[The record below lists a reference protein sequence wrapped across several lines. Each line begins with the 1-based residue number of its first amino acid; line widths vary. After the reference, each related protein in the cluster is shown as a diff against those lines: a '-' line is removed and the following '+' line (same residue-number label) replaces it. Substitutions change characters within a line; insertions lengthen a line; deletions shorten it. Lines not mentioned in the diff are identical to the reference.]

1 MKKNEK
7 MSSIILRN
15 NNFFNYYFNTTKN
28 SNIKQKKFNKVKYD
42 ISTAS
47 NIIKEYKKLSKSK
60 LVKSE
65 LALNKINPLY
75 KRNTTINKGKES
87 ITEEILPFNNRI
99 WLKKKFKSNLFDDHN
114 KTKNITSNNI
124 NNNFYNDDTSHSS
137 METIKK
143 ILYSTDSKNDIKKD
157 NINNILKNSK
167 LNDNVPNLKDMFN
180 IKKKTALTKMKEK
193 ENEFNK
199 EANDKNPHIK
209 NMDKIDKEL
218 LNRINDELAL
228 NAKRVGLKS
237 MKFIKNNN
245 NNYDYDFDFDN
256 EDSLSVSN
264 EFKDIIQEKNNDNNK
279 NYTFRKI
286 NNNININI
294 NNNTNTNTNNN
305 KIIKKKIKNVKSE
318 INEIDKNFYKS
329 KNLNENIDFYINNIK
344 EDIHKNDE
352 VFYLKE
358 KIKELNEEIKNK
370 NILINEYSNLV
381 LKTKQKL
388 EQVVIN
394 NKKRIDQIQKVDNN
408 KIMLYKSK
416 LISVEKEKQIILNKY
431 LENKKYSDFLEK
443 ILSNQNNEEIDNNSY
458 ENNKNKEII
467 KKLMNAITKLKI
479 ELENKNKDNEKLK
492 NIIIKYKE
500 NKSYRAISNPRK
512 NIRSFEKEE
521 NNGATNMH
529 SNNKK
534 VLSNNLSEIRKN
546 YFK

>member
-1 MKKNEK
+1 M
-7 MSSIILRN
+7 
-15 NNFFNYYFNTTKN
+15 
-28 SNIKQKKFNKVKYD
+28 
-42 ISTAS
+42 
-47 NIIKEYKKLSKSK
+47 
-60 LVKSE
+60 
-65 LALNKINPLY
+65 
-75 KRNTTINKGKES
+75 
-87 ITEEILPFNNRI
+87 
-99 WLKKKFKSNLFDDHN
+99 
-114 KTKNITSNNI
+114 
-124 NNNFYNDDTSHSS
+124 
-137 METIKK
+137 
-143 ILYSTDSKNDIKKD
+143 
-157 NINNILKNSK
+157 
-167 LNDNVPNLKDMFN
+167 PNLKDIFN
-180 IKKKTALTKMKEK
+180 IQKNTAITKMKEK
-193 ENEFNK
+193 ENELNK
-199 EANDKNPHIK
+199 EANNKNSHIK
-209 NMDKIDKEL
+209 NMNKIDKDL

-237 MKFIKNNN
+237 MKFIKSNN

-256 EDSLSVSN
+256 EDSISISN

-286 NNNININI
+286 HNNININI

-305 KIIKKKIKNVKSE
+305 KIIKNKTKNVKSD
-318 INEIDKNFYKS
+318 IDEIDKNFYKN
-329 KNLNENIDFYINNIK
+329 KDLNENIDFYINNIK
-344 EDIHKNDE
+344 EGIHKNDE

-381 LKTKQKL
+381 LKSKQKL
-388 EQVVIN
+388 EQLIIN

-431 LENKKYSDFLEK
+431 LENKKYSDFLEQ
-443 ILSNQNNEEIDNNSY
+443 ILFKQNNEENDNNNY
-458 ENNKNKEII
+458 ENDKNKEII
-467 KKLMNAITKLKI
+467 KKLMNGITKLKI

-512 NIRSFEKEE
+512 NIRSFGKDE
-521 NNGATNMH
+521 NNGATNIN

-534 VLSNNLSEIRKN
+534 ELSTNLSEVTKK

>member
-28 SNIKQKKFNKVKYD
+28 SNTKQKKFNKVKYD

-237 MKFIKNNN
+237 MKFIKSNN

-256 EDSLSVSN
+256 EDSISISN

-492 NIIIKYKE
+492 NIIIKYKD

-512 NIRSFEKEE
+512 NIRSFEKDE
-521 NNGATNMH
+521 NNGATNIH

>member
-28 SNIKQKKFNKVKYD
+28 SNTKLKKPDKVKYD

-60 LVKSE
+60 FVKSE
-65 LALNKINPLY
+65 LSLNKINPLY
-75 KRNTTINKGKES
+75 KRNTTINKGEQS
-87 ITEEILPFNNRI
+87 NTEAILPFNNKI
-99 WLKKKFKSNLFDDHN
+99 WIKKKLKSNLFDNHN
-114 KTKNITSNNI
+114 KTKNITSNNT

-143 ILYSTDSKNDIKKD
+143 ILYSTDSKKEIKKD
-157 NINNILKNSK
+157 NINNILKNPK
-167 LNDNVPNLKDMFN
+167 LNNNMPNLKDIFN
-180 IKKKTALTKMKEK
+180 IQKNTAITKMKEK
-193 ENEFNK
+193 ENELNK
-199 EANDKNPHIK
+199 EANNKNSHIK
-209 NMDKIDKEL
+209 NMNKIDKDL

-237 MKFIKNNN
+237 MKFIKSNN

-256 EDSLSVSN
+256 EDSISISN

-286 NNNININI
+286 HNNININI

-305 KIIKKKIKNVKSE
+305 KIIKNKTKNVKSD
-318 INEIDKNFYKS
+318 IDEIDKNFYKN
-329 KNLNENIDFYINNIK
+329 KDLNENIDFYINNIK
-344 EDIHKNDE
+344 EGIHKNDE

-381 LKTKQKL
+381 LKSKQKL
-388 EQVVIN
+388 EQLIIN
-394 NKKRIDQIQKVDNN
+394 NKKRIDQIQKIDNN

-431 LENKKYSDFLEK
+431 LENKKYSDFLEQ
-443 ILSNQNNEEIDNNSY
+443 ILFKQNNEENDNNNY
-458 ENNKNKEII
+458 ENDKNKEII
-467 KKLMNAITKLKI
+467 KKLMNGITKLKI

-512 NIRSFEKEE
+512 NIRSFGKDE
-521 NNGATNMH
+521 NNGATNIN

-534 VLSNNLSEIRKN
+534 ELSTNLSEVTKK

>member
-28 SNIKQKKFNKVKYD
+28 FNSKQKKFDKVKYD

-60 LVKSE
+60 IIKSD

-75 KRNTTINKGKES
+75 KRNATISKRKES
-87 ITEEILPFNNRI
+87 NTEGILPFNNRI
-99 WLKKKFKSNLFDDHN
+99 WIRKKLKSNLLDNNN

-143 ILYSTDSKNDIKKD
+143 ILYSTDSKKEIKKD

-167 LNDNVPNLKDMFN
+167 LNDNAPNLKNIFN
-180 IKKKTALTKMKEK
+180 IQKKTALTKIK
-193 ENEFNK
+193 ENENEPDK
-199 EANDKNPHIK
+199 EANNKNSNVK
-209 NMDKIDKEL
+209 NMNKIDKDL
-218 LNRINDELAL
+218 LNRINDELTL
-228 NAKRVGLKS
+228 NAKRIGLKS
-237 MKFIKNNN
+237 MKFIKSNNI
-245 NNYDYDFDFDN
+245 NYDYDFDN
-256 EDSLSVSN
+256 EDSISISN

-286 NNNININI
+286 HNNININI
-294 NNNTNTNTNNN
+294 NNNANTNTNNDKILKN
-305 KIIKKKIKNVKSE
+305 KTKNVKND
-318 INEIDKNFYKS
+318 INEIDKNIYK
-329 KNLNENIDFYINNIK
+329 NIDLNGNIDFYINNIK
-344 EDIHKNDE
+344 EGIHKNEE

-381 LKTKQKL
+381 LKSKQKL
-388 EQVVIN
+388 EQLIIN
-394 NKKRIDQIQKVDNN
+394 NKKRIDQIQKVNNN

-416 LISVEKEKQIILNKY
+416 LISVEKEKQNILNKY
-431 LENKKYSDFLEK
+431 LENKKYSDFLEQ
-443 ILSNQNNEEIDNNSY
+443 ILFNQNNEEIDNNAY
-458 ENNKNKEII
+458 ENSKNKEII

-479 ELENKNKDNEKLK
+479 ELGNKNKDNEKLK

-512 NIRSFEKEE
+512 NIRPFEKDE
-521 NNGATNMH
+521 NNEGATRNI
-529 SNNKK
+529 NNNYKK
-534 VLSNNLSEIRKN
+534 NLSNNLSEIRKN

>member
-28 SNIKQKKFNKVKYD
+28 SNTKLKKPDKVKYD

-60 LVKSE
+60 FVKSE
-65 LALNKINPLY
+65 LSLNKINPLY
-75 KRNTTINKGKES
+75 KRNTTINKGEQS
-87 ITEEILPFNNRI
+87 NTEAILPFNNKI
-99 WLKKKFKSNLFDDHN
+99 WIKKKLKSNLFDNHN
-114 KTKNITSNNI
+114 KTKNITSNNT

-143 ILYSTDSKNDIKKD
+143 ILYSTDSKKEIKKD
-157 NINNILKNSK
+157 NINNILKNPK
-167 LNDNVPNLKDMFN
+167 LNNNMPNLKDIFN
-180 IKKKTALTKMKEK
+180 IQKNTAITKIKEK
-193 ENEFNK
+193 ENELNK
-199 EANDKNPHIK
+199 EANNKNSHIK
-209 NMDKIDKEL
+209 NMNKIDKDL

-237 MKFIKNNN
+237 MKFIKSNN

-256 EDSLSVSN
+256 EDSISISN

-286 NNNININI
+286 HNNININI

-305 KIIKKKIKNVKSE
+305 KIIKNKTKNVKSD
-318 INEIDKNFYKS
+318 IDEIDKNFYKN
-329 KNLNENIDFYINNIK
+329 KDLNENIDFYINNIK
-344 EDIHKNDE
+344 EGIHKNDE

-381 LKTKQKL
+381 LKSKQKL
-388 EQVVIN
+388 EQLIIN

-431 LENKKYSDFLEK
+431 LENKKYSDFLEQ
-443 ILSNQNNEEIDNNSY
+443 ILFKQNNEENDNNNY
-458 ENNKNKEII
+458 ENDKNKEII
-467 KKLMNAITKLKI
+467 KKLMNGITKLKI

-500 NKSYRAISNPRK
+500 NKSYRAISNPKK
-512 NIRSFEKEE
+512 NIRSFGKDE
-521 NNGATNMH
+521 NNGATNIN

-534 VLSNNLSEIRKN
+534 ELSTNLSEVTKK